1 MDDFSLEDIVRQLSD
16 LEVALFLCL
25 VAHEHCLI
33 ETTRDGI
40 HDLAKELALVCEKLQ
55 GFQMMA
61 PTYMMDRSAQMPLT
75 YLIPFWIVVRQ
86 HPLRTFTM
94 RSSRQTLGKIK
105 TVHHIS
111 G

>member
-25 VAHEHCLI
+25 VAREHCLI

-40 HDLAKELALVCEKLQ
+40 HDLAKELALVCERLQ
-55 GFQMMA
+55 GFKMMA
-61 PTYMMDRSAQMPLT
+61 PTYMMDRSAQMPLAC
-75 YLIPFWIVVRQ
+75 LIPFWIVVRQ

-94 RSSRQTLGKIK
+94 RS
-105 TVHHIS
+105 
-111 G
+111 

>member
-25 VAHEHCLI
+25 VAREHCLI

-40 HDLAKELALVCEKLQ
+40 HDLAKELALVCGKFQ
-55 GFQMMA
+55 GFKVMSQ
-61 PTYMMDRSAQMPLT
+61 TYMMHRSAQMPLIC
-75 YLIPFWIVVRQ
+75 LIPFWIAVRQ
-86 HPLRTFTM
+86 HPLMTFTM
-94 RSSRQTLGKIK
+94 RSSRQTLGKTE